1 MKYKVSKKRE
11 KNEMKK
17 TLTTILSIVLV
28 LGLLVCLTGCGENEK
43 KQEAINEFNT
53 TAAAFNE
60 VKDIVNANASEIPED
75 VIADCQS
82 MAELLNRYQGFLQG
96 DQEFSDEQYD
106 EMIEWFHSVQDWAS
120 ETGSQL
126 NEAFGG

>member
-1 MKYKVSKKRE
+1 
-11 KNEMKK
+11 MKK
-17 TLTTILSIVLV
+17 KLTAILSIILV

-43 KQEAINEFNT
+43 KQEAITEFNT

-60 VKDIVNANASEIPED
+60 VKDMVTANASELPED

-96 DQEFSDEQYD
+96 DQEFSDEEYD
-106 EMIEWFHSVQDWAS
+106 GMIDWFHSVQDWVA
-120 ETGSQL
+120 ETGDQL
-126 NEAFGG
+126 KAAFG

>member
-1 MKYKVSKKRE
+1 
-11 KNEMKK
+11 MKK
-17 TLTTILSIVLV
+17 KLTAIVSIILV

-43 KQEAINEFNT
+43 KQEAITEFNT

-82 MAELLNRYQGFLQG
+82 MAELLNQYQGFLQG

-106 EMIEWFHSVQDWAS
+106 EMIDWFHSVQDWVA
-120 ETGSQL
+120 ETGDQL
-126 NEAFGG
+126 NEYFGG